1 MKLCRDI
8 GGKWALADALGHLGM
23 VAQQQGHYDQALDC
37 SQESLTLRDEMG
49 DQRTQERP
57 PGVCYYG
64 VGNKN
69 NGGLWTRVEDKRGI
83 DACREKLTPG
93 R

>member
-1 MKLCRDI
+1 M
-8 GGKWALADALGHLGM
+8 
-23 VAQQQGHYDQALDC
+23 
-37 SQESLTLRDEMG
+37 TLRDEMG

-69 NGGLWTRVEDKRGI
+69 NGGLRTRVEDKRGI